1 MEFNEITVH
10 LISCTCE
17 KCKCECW
24 YQESLST
31 SVNCVLTPVLVISF
45 VLLQGKRS
53 QWTWISTYVHIFEI
67 SIGFYTLQYKF
78 ENLIWQSN
86 KAPVLAKSNSWTL
99 VKLTGSTP
107 SLSLF
112 SLSFQIRMELAM
124 SKVQRS
130 VLLFIVLA
138 VIFLS
143 LYNYN
148 GRIQQ
153 PQGDLYNNNNNKR
166 HAWEVMR
173 TLRQLQAS
181 QV

>member
-1 MEFNEITVH
+1 MAGSRKKVKIFYLTPFQMESNEITVH

-31 SVNCVLTPVLVISF
+31 SVNCALLHVLVISF
-45 VLLQGKRS
+45 FFLLQGKRS

-67 SIGFYTLQYKF
+67 SIRFYTFQYKF

-86 KAPVLAKSNSWTL
+86 KAPVSAKSNSWTL

-112 SLSFQIRMELAM
+112 SLFFRLEWSWQCPKFSAQCFY
-124 SKVQRS
+124 S
-130 VLLFIVLA
+130 
-138 VIFLS
+138 
-143 LYNYN
+143 
-148 GRIQQ
+148 
-153 PQGDLYNNNNNKR
+153 
-166 HAWEVMR
+166 
-173 TLRQLQAS
+173 
-181 QV
+181 